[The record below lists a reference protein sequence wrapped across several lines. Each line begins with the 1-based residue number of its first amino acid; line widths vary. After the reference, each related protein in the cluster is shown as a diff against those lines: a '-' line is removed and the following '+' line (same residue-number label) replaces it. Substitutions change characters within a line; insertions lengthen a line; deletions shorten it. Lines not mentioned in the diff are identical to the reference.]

1 MRAALCSR
9 RERHAVPVPPR
20 TVVTRPHALLRVVV
34 PNLPDSAPLLDLSNG
49 PVASVGTFWIGRYDE
64 DRRGGY
70 PQALFGGARTL
81 HVGLDVGA
89 PARTPVHAFADGTV
103 EHVGINDA
111 PGDYGGVIVTRH
123 VVAGA
128 ARWVLWGHLAH
139 ASARAWCRGDAFAGG
154 TVLAHLG
161 SPDENGGWPPHLH
174 LQVAVER
181 PVTHDLP
188 GVVAPADRDEA
199 LARFPDP
206 LELLAT
212 AAGRR

>member
-1 MRAALCSR
+1 MN
-9 RERHAVPVPPR
+9 
-20 TVVTRPHALLRVVV
+20 TRPHALLRTL
-34 PNLPDSAPLLDLSNG
+34 LPDLPDLAPVLDLTRG
-49 PVASVGTFWIGRYDE
+49 PVASVGPYWIGRYDE

-81 HVGLDVGA
+81 HVGMDVGA
-89 PARTPVHAFADGTV
+89 PAGTPVHAFAEGTV
-103 EHVGINDA
+103 EHAGINDA
-111 PGDYGGVIVTRH
+111 PGDYGGVMVTRH
-123 VVAGA
+123 VFDGT

-139 ASARAWCRGDAFAGG
+139 ASTRAWRAGDAFAGG

-161 SPDENGGWPPHLH
+161 SPDENGGWPTHLH